1 MAVCAEPKKKKL
13 PKAIKA
19 VLAVLCVIA
28 VIVGAEL
35 ISYGYRSDPEKVKEF
50 ETQNPYIAENG
61 ITQISAHR
69 SGGGIMPEETM
80 MAFKNCAENPDFSVD
95 WFEFDLHITKDD
107 VLVLLHD
114 DTLDRTSDSETVFGE
129 EDVGPEDKTYEELR
143 TLNMGADFETE
154 DGEKPYAALSGA
166 QVPDDLKIVRVDDVL
181 DYLESVGGGRYHYI
195 IEIKNSDDLGK
206 RALDVLYGI
215 LTEKGLLSR
224 VIFGTFN
231 EEVSIHAD
239 ENYPDLNRSA
249 TIKEV
254 LEFYSAA
261 VTNDEDFEPA
271 YTALQIPYSMPFRLI
286 ANLGTAQ
293 VVNYAHEHNLAVQY
307 WTINDKEDYDYLCSI
322 GTDCIMTDY
331 PDVMSSGSE
340 ETPAEIE

>member
-1 MAVCAEPKKKKL
+1 MNFMAKNSSTGKRKKL
-13 PKAIKA
+13 PRAVKALIA
-19 VLAVLCVIA
+19 IICVICVIA
-28 VIVGAEL
+28 AAEL
-35 ISYGYRSDPEKVKEF
+35 ISYGYHSDPEKV
-50 ETQNPYIAENG
+50 ETFNTTNPYIAADG

-95 WFEFDLHITKDD
+95 WFEFDLHITKDN

-114 DTLDRTSDSETVFGE
+114 DTLDRTSDSETVFGDK
-129 EDVGPEDKTYEELR
+129 DVRPENKTYDELQ
-143 TLNMGADFETE
+143 TLNMGADFENE
-154 DGEKPYAALSGA
+154 NGERPYAELSGDE
-166 QVPDDLKIVRVDDVL
+166 VPDDLKIVRVDDVL
-181 DYLESVGGGRYHYI
+181 DYLESVGGGKYSYI
-195 IEIKNSDDLGK
+195 IEIKNGGELGK
-206 RALDVLYGI
+206 KALDVLYNV
-215 LTEKGLLSR
+215 LSEKNLLSR

-261 VTNDEDFEPA
+261 ITNDKDFEPE

-307 WTINDKEDYDYLCSI
+307 WTINDEEDFEYLCSI
-322 GTDCIMTDY
+322 GADCIMTDY
-331 PDVMSSGSE
+331 PDIMYSAGRQV
-340 ETPAEIE
+340 

>member
-19 VLAVLCVIA
+19 VIAVLCVIA

-50 ETQNPYIAENG
+50 ETQNLYIAKNG

-80 MAFKNCAENPDFSVD
+80 MAFKNCAENPEVSVD

-129 EDVGPEDKTYEELR
+129 EDVRPEDKTYEELR

-195 IEIKNSDDLGK
+195 IEIKNGDDLGK

-322 GTDCIMTDY
+322 DADCIMTDY